1 MISKSP
7 SSNKYINIQRA
18 VWSFNSAVYIK
29 EMQLAWVNSSA
40 AFGIFCSVLKQKP
53 RALTLQ
59 LLNFSGDY
67 YALAFPLIFLSGLF
81 LFLLETRPGL
91 GCRELV
97 SRNLSKI
104 LPGLCHDITDW
115 VEGTRIKASQLLYTL
130 LLHAEDHITQHMEL
144 LLRTLYQACSDE
156 EREVVKNVSLVC

>member
-1 MISKSP
+1 MKELCGVLILH
-7 SSNKYINIQRA
+7 
-18 VWSFNSAVYIK
+18 AVYIK
-29 EMQLAWVNSSA
+29 EMPLAQVNFSA
-40 AFGIFCSVLKQKP
+40 AFGIFCSVLKQTT

-59 LLNFSGDY
+59 LLNFSEDC
-67 YALAFPLIFLSGLF
+67 YALASPLVFLFGLF

-104 LPGLCHDITDW
+104 LPGLCHDLTDW
-115 VEGTRIKASQLLYTL
+115 VESTRVKASQLLYTL

-156 EREVVKNVSLVC
+156 ESEVVKNVSLIC

>member
-1 MISKSP
+1 M
-7 SSNKYINIQRA
+7 
-18 VWSFNSAVYIK
+18 WSFNSAIFNSAILILQYILQGNATCTGK
-29 EMQLAWVNSSA
+29 FLSSIWSILFSAEADTQSSYLAA
-40 AFGIFCSVLKQKP
+40 LK
-53 RALTLQ
+53 
-59 LLNFSGDY
+59 FFWDC
-67 YALAFPLIFLSGLF
+67 YALAFPLIFLFGLF
-81 LFLLETRPGL
+81 LFFLETRPGL

-115 VEGTRIKASQLLYTL
+115 LGSTRIKASQLLYTL

-156 EREVVKNVSLVC
+156 ESEVVKNVSLIS